1 MENRPHSP
9 SCDQNR
15 EPILM
20 VLEPRLLQAR
30 RLLEIGSGTGQHA
43 AWFAPR
49 LPWLDW
55 QTSDVAENLAGI
67 RAWLTDVRS
76 GNAPDPIVLDVLDD
90 AWPDATYQAAFSA
103 NTAHIMHEA
112 AVAAMFA
119 GVGSVLEEGG
129 RFFLYGPFNRD
140 GRYTAESNREFDFWL
155 RARDAGMGVRDMAWL
170 DQLAAAAGMTRTE
183 AVAMPA
189 DNFVL
194 IWERRA
200 DGRVSGA

>member
-15 EPILM
+15 EPILA
-20 VLEPRLLQAR
+20 VLEPRLRQVS

-49 LPWLDW
+49 LTWLDW
-55 QTSDVAENLAGI
+55 QTSDVAENLPGI
-67 RAWLTDVRS
+67 RAWLADVES

-90 AWPDATYQAAFSA
+90 AWPAGTYQAVFSA
-103 NTAHIMHEA
+103 NTAHIMSEA

-119 GVGSVLEEGG
+119 GVGGVLEPGG
-129 RFFLYGPFNRD
+129 RFLLYGPFNRN

-155 RARDAGMGVRDMAWL
+155 RTRGTGMGVRDMAWL
-170 DQLAAAAGMTRTE
+170 DRLAAAAGMARTE

-189 DNFVL
+189 DNFILVWDKEPL
-194 IWERRA
+194 GPA
-200 DGRVSGA
+200 T